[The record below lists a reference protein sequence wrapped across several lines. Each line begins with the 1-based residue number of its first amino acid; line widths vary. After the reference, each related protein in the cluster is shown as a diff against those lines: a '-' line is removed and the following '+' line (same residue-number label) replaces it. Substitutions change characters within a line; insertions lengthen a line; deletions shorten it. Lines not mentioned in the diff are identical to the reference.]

1 MATDKRTCNFC
12 KQYLPALTAKQSNHS
27 TENCPFR
34 KNVKCMKCCLNGHL
48 TTECSMNITWDRPKY
63 LEDLISD
70 EDKRRWQITTKTPII
85 HTPIT
90 MANYQ
95 EVACREISAL
105 NRRTTTSRELLVA
118 INNYETNQRE
128 YRRLM
133 KEKKDPHKSNIET
146 IYKTLDTLRTQIREL
161 VLESG
166 TITIPN
172 DDKKIRSFMDSVN
185 VKTVHEQIENMR
197 LLINWAIQQG
207 KRIEFV
213 KETVAT

>member
-1 MATDKRTCNFC
+1 
-12 KQYLPALTAKQSNHS
+12 
-27 TENCPFR
+27 
-34 KNVKCMKCCLNGHL
+34 
-48 TTECSMNITWDRPKY
+48 MNITWERPKY

-70 EDKRRWQITTKTPII
+70 EDKRRWMITTKTPIL

-118 INNYETNQRE
+118 INDYETNQRD

>member
-12 KQYLPALTAKQSNHS
+12 KQYLPALTAKQSNHG

-34 KNVKCMKCCLNGHL
+34 QSVKCQKCCMNGHL
-48 TTECSMNITWDRPKY
+48 TTECSMNITWERPRY

-85 HTPIT
+85 HTPLT

-95 EVACREISAL
+95 EVANREIPS
-105 NRRTTTSRELLVA
+105 S
-118 INNYETNQRE
+118 ETLFVVN
-128 YRRLM
+128 
-133 KEKKDPHKSNIET
+133 H
-146 IYKTLDTLRTQIREL
+146 
-161 VLESG
+161 
-166 TITIPN
+166 
-172 DDKKIRSFMDSVN
+172 DKKIRDYMKAKGI
-185 VKTVHEQIENMR
+185 KTVHEQIENMR

-213 KETVAT
+213 KETVAS